1 MKMMLL
7 LEGVDTAHRKVFLQI
22 TDLFLLSNNNNNKN
36 NDNNNNNKNND
47 NNNNNNNDNIN
58 NHPDRMAS
66 YR

>member
-36 NDNNNNNKNND
+36 IDNNKNND
-47 NNNNNNNDNIN
+47 NNNNNNNNNDNIN
-58 NHPDRMAS
+58 NYPDRLAS
-66 YR
+66 